1 MYGFVVNTITVLI
14 GSGLGLLA
22 GARLDDKYK
31 DIVLKSL
38 GLVTILIG
46 IKMAIKT
53 EEILILVGSLVFGG
67 LIGQWLGIEERLEN
81 LGEYLKK
88 RAGSSGKDFV
98 LGFVTASLLFCV
110 GPMTIVGSF
119 EDGLY
124 GRGELIYIKSL
135 MDCFAAMALSAALGA
150 GVIFSAMIILVYQG
164 ALTLLARYFQDI
176 LSEPVVT
183 EMSAAGGVM
192 MLGIAINLLGLSK
205 IKVGN
210 LLPALVL
217 AASITWIVR

>member
-1 MYGFVVNTITVLI
+1 MIGFLVNTGTVLV
-14 GSGLGLLA
+14 GSAIGLLA
-22 GARLDDKYK
+22 GGKLHDKYK
-31 DIVLKSL
+31 KIVLTSL

-46 IKMAIKT
+46 LKMAIKT
-53 EEILILVGSLVFGG
+53 ENIMIVVGSLIVGG
-67 LIGQWLGIEERLEN
+67 LIGQWLGIEELLEK

-88 RAGSSGKDFV
+88 KAGSSGQDFV

-124 GRGELIYIKSL
+124 GRGELIFIKSL
-135 MDCFAAMALSAALGA
+135 MDGFAAIALSAALGA
-150 GVIFSAMIILVYQG
+150 GVIFSALIVFIYQG
-164 ALTLLARYFQDI
+164 ALTFLAKYFQTI
-176 LSEPVVT
+176 LNDAVVT

-205 IKVGN
+205 VKVGN
-210 LLPALVL
+210 LLPALL
-217 AASITWIVR
+217 IAALITWLVK

>member
-1 MYGFVVNTITVLI
+1 MYGFIVNTVTVII
-14 GSGLGLLA
+14 GSALGLLA
-22 GARLDDKYK
+22 GARLGDKYK
-31 DIVLKSL
+31 TIVLTSL

-46 IKMAIKT
+46 LKMAIKT
-53 EEILILVGSLVFGG
+53 EEVLIVVGSLVFGG
-67 LIGQWLGIEERLEN
+67 LIGQWLHIEERLEK

-88 RAGSSGKDFV
+88 RAHSSGQDFV

-110 GPMTIVGSF
+110 GPLTIIGSF

-150 GVIFSAMIILVYQG
+150 GVIFSALIVLVYQG
-164 ALTLLARYFQDI
+164 ALTLLAQYFQDI
-176 LSEPVVT
+176 LSDSVVT
-183 EMSAAGGVM
+183 EMSAAGGVVL
-192 MLGIAINLLGLSK
+192 LGIAINLLGLAK

-210 LLPALVL
+210 LLPALLL
-217 AASITWIVR
+217 AAVLTLLIK